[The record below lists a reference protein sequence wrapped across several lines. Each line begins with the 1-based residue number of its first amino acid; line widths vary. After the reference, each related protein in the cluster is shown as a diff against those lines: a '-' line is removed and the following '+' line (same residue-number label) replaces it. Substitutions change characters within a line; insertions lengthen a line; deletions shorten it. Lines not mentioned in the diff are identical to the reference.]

1 MEPDFN
7 PAHPAF
13 RADPHRWL
21 GWLRERD
28 PVHFSPRL
36 NAWVLTRYDDVRR
49 AATDVSHFSNDTL
62 SVLVGKHAGAMGP
75 RRTEHRIGTNLGM
88 ADGAVHTRLRAAIA
102 PSFTPAAI
110 QRLEGELQHFVD
122 GLLRRAASGG
132 ELDLVAGLGRPLA
145 VEAVASGLFGI
156 PEGER
161 EPLFGWAAAT
171 TRISDPLL
179 TREER
184 RENFLELTRFA
195 DYLDALI
202 VRRRQQPG
210 DDLLSR
216 IADTDRSGLSHP
228 EVLATC
234 MSIVGGGIDT
244 VSMGISRGILALL
257 DHPGQMELLR
267 ENPDLLPGA
276 TEEILRFCAPAVFAA
291 RVVRT
296 DLELKEKTLKAG
308 DVVLYSPA
316 AACRDPAV
324 FSDPDRLDLRREV
337 ERGHNLAF
345 GHGAHYCIGAAL
357 ARLELRV
364 AFRGVLSRLPRLEL
378 KVPRSF
384 LTYGRNLMSM
394 GIESL
399 PVTFRPGPPQNIPLP

>member
-49 AATDVSHFSNDTL
+49 AATDASRFSNDTL
-62 SVLVGKHAGAMGP
+62 SAFVGKHAGAMGP

-88 ADGAVHTRLRAAIA
+88 ADGEVHTRLRAAIA
-102 PSFTPAAI
+102 PFFTPSAI
-110 QRLEGELQHFVD
+110 NRLEGALQRFVD
-122 GLLRRAASGG
+122 VLLSRTASGR

-156 PEGER
+156 PEDER
-161 EPLFGWAAAT
+161 EPLSGWAAAT

-184 RENFLELTRFA
+184 RENFIELTRFA
-195 DYLDALI
+195 DYLDGLI
-202 VRRRQQPG
+202 AHRRHQPG

-216 IADTDRSGLSHP
+216 IADTERSGLSHP
-228 EVLATC
+228 EVLAMC

-244 VSMGISRGILALL
+244 VSVGISRGILALL
-257 DHPGQMELLR
+257 DHPRQMALLR
-267 ENPDLLPGA
+267 ANPDLLPAA
-276 TEEILRFCAPAVFAA
+276 TEEILRFCAPAVFVA

-296 DLELKEKTLKAG
+296 DLELRGKTLRVG

-324 FSDPDRLDLRREV
+324 FPAPDCLDVHREV
-337 ERGHNLAF
+337 ERGHNMAF

-364 AFRGVLSRLPRLEL
+364 AFRGVLSRLPHLEL
-378 KVPRSF
+378 KVPRST
-384 LTYGRNLMSM
+384 LTYGQNLMSM
-394 GIESL
+394 GLESL
-399 PVTFRPGPPQNIPLP
+399 PVTF